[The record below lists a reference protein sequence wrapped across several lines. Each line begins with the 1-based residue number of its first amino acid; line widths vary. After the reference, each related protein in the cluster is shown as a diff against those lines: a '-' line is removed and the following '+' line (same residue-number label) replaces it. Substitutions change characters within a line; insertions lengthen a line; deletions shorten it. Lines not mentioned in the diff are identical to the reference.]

1 VTLLLAAIATGYDRA
16 VACRPA
22 AGVSS
27 PCQGPSHFS
36 LLAQRKVTKRKS
48 TPVRR
53 LPGLLPGRS
62 VRLGRAFRRG
72 SCPGEKC
79 PASLPGTL
87 RAFSSEPHRR
97 TGAPEERRASCAH
110 FSKNYGASAR
120 SPSCL
125 REQESSGCAFPM
137 ALDSSLRAL
146 LSGLI
151 PNTCNA
157 HRAFARHSGA
167 GRNPVA
173 VRLERAWSLLD
184 DSLRS
189 PLRGRPSGVLRA
201 ARLSGLRRDDEP
213 DRWSPLEMKSSARST
228 SCKRLSRTRSGNAR
242 KARLQGAFSLGYFS
256 LGKQREATRPPE
268 GGRNTRP
275 KPAQELRG

>member
-72 SCPGEKC
+72 SCPDEKC

-110 FSKNYGASAR
+110 FSKNHEEPVR
-120 SPSCL
+120 LPSFL
-125 REQESSGCAFPM
+125 RKQESSDCAFPM
-137 ALDSSLRAL
+137 ALGSSLRAL

-167 GRNPVA
+167 GRNPVTA
-173 VRLERAWSLLD
+173 RLEQAWSLLD
-184 DSLRS
+184 
-189 PLRGRPSGVLRA
+189 P
-201 ARLSGLRRDDEP
+201 GLRRDDEP

-256 LGKQREATRPPE
+256 LGKQREVTRPPE